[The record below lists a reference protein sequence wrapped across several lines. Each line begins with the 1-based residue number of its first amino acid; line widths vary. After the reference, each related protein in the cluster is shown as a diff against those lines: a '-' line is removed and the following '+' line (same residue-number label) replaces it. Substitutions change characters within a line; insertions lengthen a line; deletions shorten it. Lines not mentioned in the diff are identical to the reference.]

1 MALVWIGVAIG
12 VLIIVTLIIKLLKTP
27 SHEAISVDNH
37 CKTCGKKMTGL
48 TCPRCSKKYSF
59 GV

>member
-1 MALVWIGVAIG
+1 MVMVWIGVAIG
-12 VLIIVTLIIKLLKTP
+12 VLITVILIIKLLKTP
-27 SHEAISVDNH
+27 SHVAISLDNR
-37 CKTCGKKMTGL
+37 CKTCGTKITDS